1 MRIIGDTADLDEV
14 RLILSEVG
22 AFKLGNASLKG
33 SIGIRLCGDCIRTSP
48 VHRFY
53 ASHSST
59 AKFGEEGLFGVCL
72 ARGCT
77 FSMENS
83 GKVYLFGVYKT

>member
-33 SIGIRLCGDCIRTSP
+33 SIGIRLCGDLIQGSAVPEICTSL
-48 VHRFY
+48 R
-53 ASHSST
+53 ST
-59 AKFGEEGLFGVCL
+59 
-72 ARGCT
+72 T
-77 FSMENS
+77 NY
-83 GKVYLFGVYKT
+83 GKMGFLESAC